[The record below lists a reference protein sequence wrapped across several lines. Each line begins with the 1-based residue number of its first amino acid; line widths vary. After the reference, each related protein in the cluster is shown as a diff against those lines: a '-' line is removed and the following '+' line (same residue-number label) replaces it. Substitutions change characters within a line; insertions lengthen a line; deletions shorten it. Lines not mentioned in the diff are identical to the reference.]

1 MLWGKVGIESYNHSI
16 INIRLNILSSFMV
29 LVVLLISSR
38 ALINAIDYLS
48 LIESYLFLCY
58 ISSLQLS
65 TVPFSFSN
73 DLIITFPNRDLI
85 GLISYLLINFWS
97 KVKCG
102 IKAVVYNKRGDC
114 FSLLLIA
121 FSMSYSTSL
130 GFHAAPLCFRFI
142 NLFNGFIIPFFQFRY
157 PISWRFLRIHT

>member
-1 MLWGKVGIESYNHSI
+1 MVSVASAILTNLVTENPSIDIINVYNFSSLRMFYLVNIYQGIESYNHSI

-65 TVPFSFSN
+65 MVPFSFSN

-97 KVKCG
+97 SKVKCG
-102 IKAVVYNKRGDC
+102 IKAGKR
-114 FSLLLIA
+114 
-121 FSMSYSTSL
+121 
-130 GFHAAPLCFRFI
+130 
-142 NLFNGFIIPFFQFRY
+142 
-157 PISWRFLRIHT
+157 